1 MSNYLQGRETPYRTY
16 ANYPTEFS
24 GAFCHAATMAIP
36 PEERV
41 RQLCALVAVAE
52 GAELE
57 HAIAELRTAIRTL
70 IGDAQNVS
78 TYNLINFPAAMDKMD
93 KRKKA

>member
-1 MSNYLQGRETPYRTY
+1 
-16 ANYPTEFS
+16 
-24 GAFCHAATMAIP
+24 
-36 PEERV
+36 
-41 RQLCALVAVAE
+41 LCALVAVAE

>member
-1 MSNYLQGRETPYRTY
+1 M
-16 ANYPTEFS
+16 
-24 GAFCHAATMAIP
+24 MAIP

-41 RQLCALVAVAE
+41 RRLCALVSVAE
-52 GAELE
+52 ERKLE

-78 TYNLINFPAAMDKMD
+78 TYNLINFPAAMDK
-93 KRKKA
+93 RKKA

>member
-1 MSNYLQGRETPYRTY
+1 
-16 ANYPTEFS
+16 
-24 GAFCHAATMAIP
+24 
-36 PEERV
+36 
-41 RQLCALVAVAE
+41 LVSVAE

-57 HAIAELRTAIRTL
+57 DAIAELRTAIRTL

-78 TYNLINFPAAMDKMD
+78 TYNLMKFPAAME